1 MENDKLH
8 ISIRDEIIMNKIFL
22 IREKNV
28 MLDMDLAE
36 LYAIETKQLKRAVR
50 RNIQRFPE
58 DFMFV
63 LNLDEFKI
71 LRSQFG
77 TSSWGGSRYPPMAF
91 TEHGVVMLASILNSE
106 RAIEVNIR
114 IIRIYNKMREI
125 LKDNK
130 DIRQQ
135 LEKMQNTLIEHENS
149 ILAIVNYIK
158 QLEEEKQILKQH
170 HNRKRIGYK
179 Y

>member
-1 MENDKLH
+1 
-8 ISIRDEIIMNKIFL
+8 
-22 IREKNV
+22 
-28 MLDMDLAE
+28 
-36 LYAIETKQLKRAVR
+36 
-50 RNIQRFPE
+50 
-58 DFMFV
+58 
-63 LNLDEFKI
+63 
-71 LRSQFG
+71 
-77 TSSWGGSRYPPMAF
+77 
-91 TEHGVVMLASILNSE
+91 MLASILNSE